1 VEEEIMGKSAK
12 GETAEEGTMNGG
24 AEVCSVCVTLR
35 KEGATTTIINA
46 TPRNEERGTHVHL
59 RNDELNSIES
69 TTRGAELTA
78 WKLRLSSVR
87 SNDGDTGDDSRF
99 LHKPTARQNKAAV
112 ANAVLLGIITALG
125 NRAVEWTV
133 DGTLVSEDEMDL
145 GSQMLM

>member
-1 VEEEIMGKSAK
+1 
-12 GETAEEGTMNGG
+12 
-24 AEVCSVCVTLR
+24 
-35 KEGATTTIINA
+35 
-46 TPRNEERGTHVHL
+46 
-59 RNDELNSIES
+59 
-69 TTRGAELTA
+69 LTA

>member
-1 VEEEIMGKSAK
+1 M
-12 GETAEEGTMNGG
+12 
-24 AEVCSVCVTLR
+24 
-35 KEGATTTIINA
+35 
-46 TPRNEERGTHVHL
+46 HL

-69 TTRGAELTA
+69 NMRGAELTA

-125 NRAVEWTV
+125 IVQSS
-133 DGTLVSEDEMDL
+133 GL
-145 GSQMLM
+145 